1 MWRVVEP
8 AELAEPLEKLQRN
21 LVLRANG
28 FEKLPFGA
36 INARLVHRF
45 DGIQRDSAEGAVNFE
60 KTNQLAFKL
69 CSGLTRNWLWH
80 VEVLADTL
88 QKTFA
93 VSERKRL
100 ISHYIVQ
107 LLRCDA
113 QE

>member
-28 FEKLPFGA
+28 FEKLLFGG
-36 INARLVHRF
+36 ITARLVHRF
-45 DGIQRDSAEGAVNFE
+45 DGIQRDSAEGAVNFV

-93 VSERKRL
+93 VSERMRL
-100 ISHYIVQ
+100 ISHDVIQ